1 MGSTRCGDKTLIIQ
15 LCRNL
20 QCGLLRCAEAATALQ
35 IADEKAFGNQMAS
48 ARSQAASGQNI
59 SAWAGF
65 LPTVRV
71 EAGIQFKQL
80 PITLWWQDG
89 YASDLALYFRKVRSW
104 GIELDIGSF

>member
-1 MGSTRCGDKTLIIQ
+1 MFRYS
-15 LCRNL
+15 
-20 QCGLLRCAEAATALQ
+20 
-35 IADEKAFGNQMAS
+35 
-48 ARSQAASGQNI
+48 
-59 SAWAGF
+59 
-65 LPTVRV
+65 TVRI